1 MCGCFPGGLF
11 NASASDELIVRGFV
25 GVILLTQRGKHT
37 KKTVK
42 MFCNESVL
50 DPAVEEKEPCLI
62 TS

>member
-1 MCGCFPGGLF
+1 MCVCFPRGLF
-11 NASASDELIVRGFV
+11 NVSASDELIVRGFF
-25 GVILLTQRGKHT
+25 LTQRGKHT

>member
-1 MCGCFPGGLF
+1 MYLRVMNLLF
-11 NASASDELIVRGFV
+11 VAFSVLYSQLKEEN
-25 GVILLTQRGKHT
+25 T